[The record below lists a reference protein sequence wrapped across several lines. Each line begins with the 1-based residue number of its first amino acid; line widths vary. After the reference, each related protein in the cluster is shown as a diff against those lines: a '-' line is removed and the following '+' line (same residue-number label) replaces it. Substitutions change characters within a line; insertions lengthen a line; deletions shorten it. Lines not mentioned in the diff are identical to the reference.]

1 MKIIKR
7 ILVSPLVLVIF
18 LIFAI
23 VHMIGKWLSFLRY
36 GGEFIT
42 YNKNKPKTMQGIYD
56 LITKKYDTQEQS

>member
-56 LITKKYDTQEQS
+56 LIAEKYDTQEQS

>member
-23 VHMIGKWLSFLRY
+23 VHMIGKWRSFLRY

-42 YNKNKPKTMQGIYD
+42 YNKNKPKKMQGIYD
-56 LITKKYDTQEQS
+56 LIAEKYDTQE

>member
-56 LITKKYDTQEQS
+56 LITEKYDTQEQS